1 MRRPRRPN
9 KPQDL
14 AEALRELKRLRAEVA
29 KAEADAIARRRLE
42 GHARDGDTKNE
53 SSSGTP

>member
-42 GHARDGDTKNE
+42 GHVRDGDTKNK
-53 SSSGTP
+53 SSGTP